1 MTPLLA
7 PVTFGLILSSRAF
20 FNGSLALDGR
30 RQLLAQLDQLGIG
43 YRILPVEA
51 TRNGAVETREE
62 ADKYAR
68 FFREN
73 RDSIAGIVVALPN
86 FGDELGVIETIN
98 QADLRVPVLVQ
109 ASNDAIDKVDL
120 KSRRDA
126 FCGKLSVCN
135 NLYQYGI
142 PFTDTAAHTCDID
155 SADFRADLDRFAR
168 ICRVVKGLRHARIG
182 CIGARTAAFQTVR
195 FSEKLLQASGITSHP
210 GGSFRNPRRS
220 HSTVRRRCRGKDQVG
235 GHRRIRPHPCEY
247 PSRERGAPG
256 AAFGRVERWTER
268 NGCVASAIQCWSS
281 LQENFGCAS
290 CLTMSMLGE
299 KLLPSACEVD
309 VAGAV
314 SMYAL
319 TLAAGTP
326 SALLDWNNNY
336 GAEPDLCV
344 CTHCGNFPKSFIG
357 EQPEISNLGVI
368 GTVVGPERC
377 FGAIKG
383 KVQPGPMTYFR
394 ISTDDTLGRIK
405 AYVGEGAFTDHPF
418 AMDGGIAV
426 TRVPRLRELLAV
438 MCRNGFEHHVAMV
451 RGEHADVVNEAV
463 SRYLNW
469 SVYHHSA
476 LVSPYGLMPAF
487 H

>member
-1 MTPLLA
+1 MKPPHA
-7 PVTFGLILSSRAF
+7 PVTLGLILGSRAF
-20 FNGSLALDGR
+20 FNGKLALDAR
-30 RQLLAQLDQLGIG
+30 QQLLVQLGARGIEP
-43 YRILPVEA
+43 RVLPLEA

-62 ADKYAR
+62 AAKYAR
-68 FFREN
+68 FFSEH
-73 RDSIAGIVVALPN
+73 RDAIDGLVVALPN
-86 FGDELGVIETIN
+86 FGDEIGVAETIS

-109 ASNDAIDKVDL
+109 ASNDEVDKVDL
-120 KSRRDA
+120 HSRRDS
-126 FCGKLSVCN
+126 FCGKFSVCN

-142 PFTDTAAHTCDID
+142 PFTDTASHTCDL
-155 SADFRADLDRFAR
+155 SGAEFAADLDRFAR
-168 ICRVVKGLRHARIG
+168 ICRTVRGLRHARIG
-182 CIGARTAAFQTVR
+182 CIGARTAAFNTVR
-195 FSEKLLQASGITSHP
+195 FSEKLLQASGITIVPVDLSEILAEASRLADDDP
-210 GGSFRNPRRS
+210 AVRAKLAAIDEYGRIPPAIRRENV
-220 HSTVRRRCRGKDQVG
+220 VRQARLSVV
-235 GHRRIRPHPCEY
+235 
-247 PSRERGAPG
+247 
-256 AAFGRVERWTER
+256 VERWMER
-268 NGCVASAIQCWSS
+268 NECTASAIQCWTS

-319 TLAAGTP
+319 ALAAGTP

-336 GAEPDLCV
+336 GAEPELCV

-377 FGAIKG
+377 FGAVKG

-418 AMDGGIAV
+418 GMDGGIAV

-438 MCRNGFEHHVAMV
+438 LCRNGFEHHVAMV
-451 RGEHADVVNEAV
+451 RGNVADVVDEAV
-463 SRYLNW
+463 TRYLGW
-469 SVYHHSA
+469 SVYHHA
-476 LVSPYGLMPAF
+476 APASPFGLLPAF
-487 H
+487 R

>member
-1 MTPLLA
+1 MGSVWAIQAQSAASRGVPVNVRAGPQLKRDHEMTSLLA

-195 FSEKLLQASGITSHP
+195 FSEKLLQASGITVIPVDLSEILAEATRLSNDDAAVRTKLEAIDEYGRIP
-210 GGSFRNPRRS
+210 ANIRRENV
-220 HSTVRRRCRGKDQVG
+220 VRQARLSVT
-235 GHRRIRPHPCEY
+235 
-247 PSRERGAPG
+247 SSA
-256 AAFGRVERWTER
+256 GRSAM
-268 NGCVASAIQCWSS
+268 VASPVRSS
-281 LQENFGCAS
+281 
-290 CLTMSMLGE
+290 
-299 KLLPSACEVD
+299 
-309 VAGAV
+309 AGAV
-314 SMYAL
+314 
-319 TLAAGTP
+319 
-326 SALLDWNNNY
+326 
-336 GAEPDLCV
+336 C
-344 CTHCGNFPKSFIG
+344 K
-357 EQPEISNLGVI
+357 
-368 GTVVGPERC
+368 
-377 FGAIKG
+377 
-383 KVQPGPMTYFR
+383 R
-394 ISTDDTLGRIK
+394 IS
-405 AYVGEGAFTDHPF
+405 AAQ
-418 AMDGGIAV
+418 AA
-426 TRVPRLRELLAV
+426 
-438 MCRNGFEHHVAMV
+438 
-451 RGEHADVVNEAV
+451 
-463 SRYLNW
+463 
-469 SVYHHSA
+469 
-476 LVSPYGLMPAF
+476 
-487 H
+487 